1 MARQPGSLD
10 GDEVKRQF
18 ESFFERAVEA
28 IGEVKDVVVRTSQVG
43 KIKLD
48 ASFLRRER
56 DKLLLELG
64 EAVFDR
70 IDEGRLEL
78 PEGLGELVARV
89 KELESKLA
97 RQEDEIAH
105 VRAEAEE
112 RRETDAA
119 VRGRDEVAATRG
131 EDDPDEL
138 LDDEDDRDDESE
150 AEEAA
155 SEEPAR
161 PARKPTKGPAK
172 KVRREDDEP

>member
-48 ASFLRRER
+48 ATFLRRER

-70 IDEGRLEL
+70 IDEGRLEM

-89 KELESKLA
+89 KELEEKLA
-97 RQEDEIAH
+97 LQEEEIAH
-105 VRAEAEE
+105 VRAEADE

-119 VRGRDEVAATRG
+119 VRGRDEVDASRE
-131 EDDPDEL
+131 EDDPDAL
-138 LDDEDDRDDESE
+138 LDDEEDLEDEPDV
-150 AEEAA
+150 EE

-161 PARKPTKGPAK
+161 PARKTTKGPAK